1 VVARRVLPIALLV
14 SLLATAGAARAATL
28 GERTLR
34 RGDHGLD
41 VVTLQR
47 VLAFK
52 GYAVG
57 PADGLFGRLTNG
69 AVRRFQRRAG
79 LAVDGRVGPL
89 TTRAFTWP
97 WRIRT
102 ASWYGPG
109 LYGNR
114 MACGGVLQRRTKGVA
129 HRTLPCG
136 TNVAVY
142 VNGRLAIFKV
152 KDRGPHTRC
161 CTLDLTAA
169 AARALHVRATVR
181 IRDASW

>member
-14 SLLATAGAARAATL
+14 SLLTAAGAAHAATL

-34 RGDHGLD
+34 RGDHGPD

-57 PADGLFGRLTNG
+57 PADGLFGRLTNA
-69 AVRRFQRRAG
+69 AVRRFQRHAG
-79 LAVDGRVGPL
+79 LAIDGRVGPL

-97 WRIRT
+97 WRVRT

-114 MACGGVLQRRTKGVA
+114 MACGGVLRRRTKGVA

-142 VNGRLAIFKV
+142 VNGRLAIFEV

-169 AARALHVRATVR
+169 AARTLHVRTTVR

>member
-1 VVARRVLPIALLV
+1 VLARRALPITLLV
-14 SLLATAGAARAATL
+14 ALLATAGPAHAAAL

-34 RGDHGLD
+34 RGDHGGD

-47 VLAFK
+47 VLALK

-57 PADGLFGRLTNG
+57 PADGLFGRRTHA
-69 AVRRFQRRAG
+69 AVRHFQHRAG

-97 WRIRT
+97 WRVRT
-102 ASWYGPG
+102 ATWYGPG

-114 MACGGVLQRRTKGVA
+114 MACGGVLRGRTKGVA
-129 HRTLPCG
+129 HRSLPCG

-152 KDRGPHTRC
+152 IDRGPHASGV
-161 CTLDLTAA
+161 TLDLTAA
-169 AARALHVRATVR
+169 AARTLHVTTTVR
-181 IRDASW
+181 VRDASW